1 MALRY
6 NRYTVSFLQHHHGSS
21 SIAWYVS
28 GDSTVIFGSPTE
40 EDNTQEEL
48 FDSLMDGGGVD
59 FCEGRGL
66 HFLSLIKAELQYRMT
81 TKEEENQRALM
92 GTPRGHNVVKRSLE
106 ERTSVR
112 RETVVR
118 FVHCQFSEW
127 NALLRNLARKLFT
140 FSNNDSMMTSLGH
153 PLTTASHA

>member
-92 GTPRGHNVVKRSLE
+92 GTIKTSREVTMSSRGLLKSEQASDARQWFALSIVNFRNGMLCFGISL
-106 ERTSVR
+106 
-112 RETVVR
+112 
-118 FVHCQFSEW
+118 
-127 NALLRNLARKLFT
+127 
-140 FSNNDSMMTSLGH
+140 
-153 PLTTASHA
+153 ASFLHFQIMIR